1 MGADARQAI
10 NEYVATFHTHL
21 SAMKTQ
27 RALATTGVSAR
38 LAPVPRQVSASCGV
52 CVFYE
57 SETPQTALLDAD
69 FERLFRICDGAY
81 ELLAEN
87 R

>member
-10 NEYVATFHTHL
+10 SQYVATFHTHL

-27 RALATTGVSAR
+27 RTLSAAGVLAR

-57 SETPQTALLDAD
+57 SETAQTALLDAD
-69 FERLFRICDGAY
+69 FERLFRICEGAY